1 MKRKLTTTLF
11 LIGSISHIIACSGP
25 GAPERIRASIE
36 LGYYYAFGSIVL
48 TLITFLLN
56 RKYRSTTTKILL
68 AITILLTIFHPG
80 FWIGARSGDCG
91 MMRIYLSKIVT
102 GIIGLISLLAFIIS
116 YRNSKINKK

>member
-1 MKRKLTTTLF
+1 M
-11 LIGSISHIIACSGP
+11 ACSGP

-36 LGYYYAFGSIVL
+36 LGYYYAFGSIGL

-56 RKYRSTTTKILL
+56 RKYRSSTTKTLL

-102 GIIGLISLLAFIIS
+102 GIIGLISLLTIVINYS
-116 YRNSKINKK
+116 NSIVNKK